1 MNALVKSTPNFGEAT
16 RRFCEAGIPEYAL
29 IPVAPHDAEISSTG
43 SLNPKSLGK
52 APGRFIPYER
62 KWCGLSRNRE
72 KKEYIREGGTRA
84 DIREQAEWPTSNVG
98 VLGRYIPAI
107 DSDANSEEAREL
119 VEDALEQAFGEDAP
133 DIAERLRGTGP
144 RRLYAFV
151 CRNPDDPGM
160 QVQSWSFDYRL
171 PSDPEGKFP
180 HKVDI
185 IGHGKQFV
193 AAGVHHNGLDLYE
206 WRQGYDLR
214 DLYRR
219 EKLARIDNAGMH
231 AFRTV
236 LVEMIEA
243 ADGEV
248 QQGGRGGSGG
258 EARDYSADE
267 PAMAVEAVFRG
278 LERIPNTQ
286 AKFPSRESLVSVLA
300 KVRAALG
307 REAEAERN
315 RVEDWATR
323 DGWADADYFG
333 DVWDSLERG
342 VRQENRNALELL
354 FRDHRIFPT
363 AGDDFPP
370 LKQSEK
376 DSIAE
381 SKKAAADAADALLDE
396 FAKSYVVGQVN
407 YATDD
412 KNPMLRRRKEPN
424 RSENMKE
431 WWQLRTGDLNVQL
444 VQKLRTCGRYTQ
456 DENGLWVFI
465 RELEKKRPDAT
476 FSGLIRHPH
485 YDRGETVVEE
495 NPDGSK
501 TRKLNLRCLSPA
513 IRCAQKPPRNPKQDA
528 SDLKTLLQLQDLIFG
543 DDADYE
549 RDLLAYMAQTEKR
562 PGSFLYLVGEQGVGK
577 SLYVSMVRMLFD
589 GPNGGK
595 GAIDG
600 TKVANDSSRRFAFA
614 NVEGC
619 RCVAI
624 QELPDNLSA
633 KAQAEIIS
641 IFKQRVDI
649 GPDGDYVQ
657 TERKNENTEPTLN
670 FARYFVT
677 TNHETALPIEPN
689 DRRAFYVRCVVT
701 TETRPPEAFYE
712 EVAAIMQEPERLAT
726 LWRYLSTRDWSNYN
740 PAKAPPLSNG
750 KKEAQIRAMQIPV
763 ERYTA
768 AALEYLI
775 DHGRG
780 MFDLQ
785 ELERLISDMGEN
797 ECRNMGGVGDRERY
811 DFHHNPRGPEQAAL
825 RYIRA
830 RAFKPGDY
838 KTPDGKKRLSPIYV
852 FKKAEAAGRL
862 SVANRDDV
870 LEALEHDRKQHRLT
884 KRHSLR
890 DYAYPIGLED
900 DRDSR

>member
-1 MNALVKSTPNFGEAT
+1 MNAPVKSTPNFGEAT

-29 IPVAPHDAEISSTG
+29 IPVTPRDAEISGTG
-43 SLNPKSLGK
+43 RLNPKSLGK
-52 APGRFIPYER
+52 APGRFIPHER
-62 KWCGLSRNRE
+62 AWRGLTGDHLTEGVSPKDARE
-72 KKEYIREGGTRA
+72 WR
-84 DIREQAEWPTSNVG
+84 EWPTPNVG
-98 VLGRYIPAI
+98 ITARFYPAI
-107 DSDANSEEAREL
+107 DSDVESEAAAKA
-119 VEDALEQAFGEDAP
+119 VERALQRTFGGDADY
-133 DIAERLRGTGP
+133 IAERTRAGSP
-144 RRLYAFV
+144 RRLYAFAS
-151 CRNPDDPGM
+151 RNPDDPAARVRYRKF
-160 QVQSWSFDYRL
+160 QFRL
-171 PSDPEGKFP
+171 PADPADAKP
-180 HKVDI
+180 HGVDI
-185 IGHGKQFV
+185 LGYGRQFV
-193 AAGVHHNGLDLYE
+193 AKGIHPSGGMYDWCSDFDLCELVRDDQLLTADDADMVRFLDV
-206 WRQGYDLR
+206 
-214 DLYRR
+214 
-219 EKLARIDNAGMH
+219 LAD
-231 AFRTV
+231 
-236 LVEMIEA
+236 EIEA

-248 QQGGRGGSGG
+248 LSASSGVSGG
-258 EARDYSADE
+258 TGELRDYSGADPVM
-267 PAMAVEAVFRG
+267 PAEAVFQG
-278 LERIPNTQ
+278 LERVPNTQ
-286 AKFPSRESLVSVLA
+286 AIFPSRESLVSILA
-300 KVRAALG
+300 KIRAALG
-307 REAEAERN
+307 CEAEPN
-315 RVEDWATR
+315 RHRIEDWVTR
-323 DGWADADYFG
+323 NGWADADYFN
-333 DVWDSLERG
+333 DVWDSLDRG

-370 LKQSEK
+370 LTQSEK
-376 DSIAE
+376 DGIAE
-381 SKKAAADAADALLDE
+381 ANKTAADAADALLDE

-431 WWQLRTGDLNVQL
+431 WWQLRTGDLNIQL

-456 DENGLWVFI
+456 DEHGMWVFI
-465 RELEKKRPDAT
+465 RELEKRRPDAT

-513 IRCAQKPPRNPKQDA
+513 IRCAQKPPRNPKQA
-528 SDLKTLLQLQDLIFG
+528 AADLKTLLQLQDLIFG
-543 DDADYE
+543 NDADYE
-549 RDLLAYMAQTEKR
+549 RDLLAHMAQTEKR

-600 TKVANDSSRRFAFA
+600 TKVANDSSRRFAFG

-641 IFKQRVDI
+641 LFKQRVDI

-657 TERKNENTEPTLN
+657 TERKYENTEPTLN

-677 TNHETALPIEPN
+677 TNYETALPIEPN

-712 EVAAIMQEPERLAT
+712 EVAAIMQDPERLAT
-726 LWRYLSTRDWSNYN
+726 LWRYLCTRDWSNYN

-768 AALEYLI
+768 AALEHLI
-775 DHGRG
+775 DHGRV

-797 ECRNMGGVGDRERY
+797 ECRNTGGVGDRERY

-862 SVANRDDV
+862 SVANREDV
-870 LEALEHDRKQHRLT
+870 LEALEHDRRQHRLT
-884 KRHSLR
+884 KRHPLR